1 MRVLYVMAWN
11 SRIFSV
17 WFRIAL
23 ATQMFVSMSGDQLLL
38 GQTVDNQT
46 RLPFD
51 LFSKE
56 FDWLFPPEMP
66 FWASQTSQIAHGL
79 EEAEKLRE
87 KVKSRNSDGVSNAV
101 LLCEKFAAF
110 KNGAASKLSN
120 GKAVASF
127 EMTSD
132 RLMRQ
137 LDGEVELSA
146 DAFAAFDGRWFGRWA
161 DSEVN
166 HDWQPVER
174 YSPQKKIDGIKPRID
189 ALQYAWISNGFGWNY
204 LVTNPNALIKEAGTK
219 PYVLGMVYYFDG
231 VDFKTIRGEKAHVGF
246 AESPTRLV
254 WITANEVFLE
264 EVFPAVDPAKTIYAI
279 TAMYHDLL
287 SNQPSVSK
295 RGTQAVYTRS
305 PQSRPAFRV
314 FEWK

>member
-1 MRVLYVMAWN
+1 
-11 SRIFSV
+11 
-17 WFRIAL
+17 
-23 ATQMFVSMSGDQLLL
+23 
-38 GQTVDNQT
+38 
-46 RLPFD
+46 
-51 LFSKE
+51 
-56 FDWLFPPEMP
+56 MP
-66 FWASQTSQIAHGL
+66 FWAGQTSQIAHGL

-87 KVKSRNSDGVSNAV
+87 KVIAKNSAGVSTAE
-101 LLCEKFAAF
+101 LICEKLSAF
-110 KNGAASKLSN
+110 KKEVSANLPNGI
-120 GKAVASF
+120 AVASF
-127 EMTSD
+127 DMTSD

-137 LDGEVELSA
+137 LEGEVELSA
-146 DAFAAFDGRWFGRWA
+146 DVFAAFDGRWFGRWA
-161 DSEVN
+161 DAEVN

-174 YSPQKKIDGIKPRID
+174 YSPQKKIDGIEPRID

-204 LVTNPNALIKEAGTK
+204 LVTNPNALNREAGTR

-231 VDFKTIRGEKAHVGF
+231 VDFRSIRGEKAHVGF
-246 AESPTRLV
+246 VDSPTRLV
-254 WITANEVFLE
+254 WITAKEVFLE
-264 EVFPAVDPAKTIYAI
+264 EVFPAVDPAKKTYAI